1 MTDRHNRLSQA
12 IERLDALH
20 AEDPRIERVEGREV
34 PYELLYAQRMSAW
47 LEKINPEPSEA
58 LRLAVR
64 AQHLQ
69 RWRLPRDDYPR
80 DRPGYLA
87 WRRELGRRQ
96 AEQASAVLSEVGYEP
111 ETCERVAAMIRKEEL
126 KHNADTQ
133 ALEDAACLVFLNHYF
148 NDFIEQHRGE
158 EGKLERIVRK
168 TWHKM
173 SPRGH
178 ELAATIPL
186 SAEEQAVVQRA
197 LQ

>member
-1 MTDRHNRLSQA
+1 MTEPSARFATA

-20 AEDPRIERVEGREV
+20 GEDPRQERVDGMDV
-34 PYELLYAQRMSAW
+34 PYELLYARRMSAW
-47 LEKINPEPSEA
+47 LARVAPDASEA

-69 RWRLPRDDYPR
+69 RWRIPRDDYPR

-96 AEQASAVLSEVGYEP
+96 AEQAGDVLSEAGYDDDV
-111 ETCERVAAMIRKEEL
+111 CEHVARMIRKEQLRRDPEV
-126 KHNADTQ
+126 Q
-133 ALEDAACLVFLNHYF
+133 ALEDTACLVFLEHYF
-148 NDFIEQHRGE
+148 ADFASEHDE
-158 EGKLERIVRK
+158 DKLTRIVRK
-168 TWHKM
+168 TWNKM

-186 SAEEQAVVQRA
+186 CADTQRLVKSALA
-197 LQ
+197 